1 MTAAASGQPFDLDA
15 AVAAASEA
23 EAAPFEFTYHGE
35 KYTVPPATA
44 WPLRANALIGAGE
57 IDAGMQLI
65 LEGDTYRRLTEAGM
79 TMGELS
85 ILLDAVG
92 KSAGLDG
99 LGNSSEPAGPG
110 STPT

>member
-1 MTAAASGQPFDLDA
+1 
-15 AVAAASEA
+15 
-23 EAAPFEFTYHGE
+23 
-35 KYTVPPATA
+35 
-44 WPLRANALIGAGE
+44 
-57 IDAGMQLI
+57 MQLI